1 MGSSAS
7 KKTNTKVERINIRA
21 TEEEKALVEQAARVS
36 HMSAT
41 QFMMQ
46 AAIASAEDV
55 LAEPRMLVLPPEE
68 WDEFMRR
75 LDEPARVIPEL
86 REALERRGMFFER

>member
-7 KKTNTKVERINIRA
+7 RKPDAKVERINIRA
-21 TEEEKALVEQAARVS
+21 TEEEKALVEAAARAS

-55 LAEPRMLVLPPEE
+55 LAEQRVLLVPPED
-68 WDEFMRR
+68 WDAFMKR

-86 REALERRGMFFER
+86 REALEKRGMFFER

>member
-1 MGSSAS
+1 MGSSES
-7 KKTNTKVERINIRA
+7 RKTNAKVERINIRA
-21 TEEEKALVEQAARVS
+21 TEDEKALVEAAARAS

-55 LAEPRMLVLPPEE
+55 LAEQRMFVVPEQE
-68 WDEFMRR
+68 WDKFMKR
-75 LDEPARVIPEL
+75 LDEPARDLPGL
-86 REALERRGMFFER
+86 RRAIEKRGLFVER